1 MFSLYFVMVFKNYLN
16 PFIKANINLLNYI
29 VIIDKELLGWTLQRV
44 KVIKWFQ
51 PQYEEWIS
59 KYYLMHR

>member
-1 MFSLYFVMVFKNYLN
+1 MVFKNYLN

-44 KVIKWFQ
+44 KVIK
-51 PQYEEWIS
+51 
-59 KYYLMHR
+59 